1 MASITDEQDIPDPR
15 RRCVGKL
22 AACRPDGFHHADGFH
37 RTVYLDIE
45 ANAFLY
51 RMVRSIVGTTLQ
63 VGMGKL
69 SLAQFASLFAAADRS
84 LAGPTASP
92 HGLCLMAVNY

>member
-1 MASITDEQDIPDPR
+1 
-15 RRCVGKL
+15 
-22 AACRPDGFHHADGFH
+22 
-37 RTVYLDIE
+37 
-45 ANAFLY
+45 
-51 RMVRSIVGTTLQ
+51 MVRSIVGTTLQ